1 MSLYKSR
8 RKTLWWSKRK
18 ANPNST
24 IASGCSLGS
33 GWGFDTIDWLCWPCW
48 TGTWPEGD
56 LQHQH
61 HFNTQMIIDV
71 FVSFI
76 CPDWHLTSCAAFVVS
91 SVFPLNDPYCY
102 THIILVYQR
111 EQYLKYSLLLSV
123 SRNRRAGENVF
134 AVVLASLVAFLGF
147 LLLLQGF
154 FRDIWVFLF
163 CLVIASCQYSLLKVR
178 RVIALTVRA
187 EFGKQWF

>member
-1 MSLYKSR
+1 M
-8 RKTLWWSKRK
+8 
-18 ANPNST
+18 
-24 IASGCSLGS
+24 CSVRG
-33 GWGFDTIDWLCWPCW
+33 
-48 TGTWPEGD
+48 
-56 LQHQH
+56 
-61 HFNTQMIIDV
+61 
-71 FVSFI
+71 
-76 CPDWHLTSCAAFVVS
+76 VVT
-91 SVFPLNDPYCY
+91 VFPLIDPYCY